1 MLLFEED
8 FGKINSLFFLNQKD
22 FLYQQM
28 IFLKIIN
35 KSPILILES
44 RPSMRKPSIT
54 QKVTINEIVTNSLN
68 ANVTIMSRN
77 SIKLRLN
84 PTLALVPVKTFGNK
98 IDLKR
103 NCGA

>member
-1 MLLFEED
+1 
-8 FGKINSLFFLNQKD
+8 
-22 FLYQQM
+22 M

-54 QKVTINEIVTNSLN
+54 QKVTIDEIVTNSLN
-68 ANVTIMSRN
+68 ANVTIMSRH

-84 PTLALVPVKTFGNK
+84 PPLALVPVKTFGNK